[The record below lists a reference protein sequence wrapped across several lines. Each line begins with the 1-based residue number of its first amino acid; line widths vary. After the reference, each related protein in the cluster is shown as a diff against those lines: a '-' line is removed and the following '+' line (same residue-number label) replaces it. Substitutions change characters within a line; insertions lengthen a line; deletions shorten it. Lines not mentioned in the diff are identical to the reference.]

1 MVAIM
6 GYEKLFY
13 GGILV
18 MGIALLLIFMF
29 VIIHIIR
36 GAKLRRRLDEEY
48 GEPQLY
54 NRGNA
59 RN

>member
-29 VIIHIIR
+29 VIILIIR

>member
-1 MVAIM
+1 MVEIT

-13 GGILV
+13 GGILI
-18 MGIALLLIFMF
+18 MGIAVLMVFMF
-29 VIIHIIR
+29 LIIYIVR
-36 GAKLRRRLDEEY
+36 GAKLRHRLDEEY

-54 NRGNA
+54 NRGNV